1 MRDHAAAAVPVH
13 DHFTTAPPRRLRRT
27 LAGAAVAALAV
38 TGVVAAG
45 MPASANPGTSG
56 YLKAFSTSV
65 GASVTDVAIDSYTAQ
80 LFSAR
85 AGAVD
90 IIDESSGSVTAT
102 VPLPGTHTV
111 RLAADPSR
119 ALVWALDASTGK
131 LYRIDER
138 TNTVTKS
145 VAIPGDLR
153 NLAVDRT
160 TGAVFVT
167 TGTTHTVVPVD
178 AATVTPGN
186 PLTIG
191 GTPTIVG
198 VDSAA
203 GVIYALDSANALV
216 SVIDES
222 SFTVSGTAA
231 APADAV
237 AITVD
242 TAHHKA
248 FLASPSANALTVV
261 DGATRTASSAPVPS
275 TGGTGVTAL
284 GIDPS
289 TQTIL
294 GRQGDA
300 IHGFQFIRVD
310 TGSLTATAWKNVP
323 DDGLASSVNVPNV
336 AVDVFTNTVVYG
348 ASLGVFALWEPISF
362 NGTVS
367 GVVPAGAPYAQPI
380 DVWSFAT
387 ASAPAISVTS
397 GSLPPGLAVNGATI
411 SGTATTPGTY
421 TFSLTATLPAAG
433 DSVTQTYSLHVV
445 TVDRTAGADRFATS
459 VEVSKASY
467 PAALSSTAT
476 LYIANGVSFPD
487 ALSGGP
493 AATQGSGP
501 LLLTAP
507 GYLPTS
513 VSDEIKRLK
522 PQHVVVV
529 GGPAV
534 VSEDVVTALKQ
545 LSPDVQ
551 RVYGGDRFGTSQA
564 VIKHAFTTA
573 PLVYVTTGLNFPDS
587 LSAGGAA
594 GSLHA
599 PLLLVNG
606 GATSVDTATASLLS
620 SLGTTKIVVI
630 GGSAVMSPSLVA
642 DFASFGTVTHLAGV
656 DRFDSS
662 QQIVET
668 AFGHSSRVL
677 LANGLNFPDA
687 LGASAWSGSTASP
700 LFITLGGCVP
710 QRTLDDIYFLGAT
723 EVTLVGGTSV
733 LNADAAALTS
743 CGGWSVIAP
752 TYPALAPA
760 AAKTGGSAG
769 SGLVY
774 DHPVA
779 PSLPV
784 NPRTHH

>member
-45 MPASANPGTSG
+45 MPASANPGTGG
-56 YLKAFSTSV
+56 YTNAFTASV
-65 GASVTDVAIDSYTAQ
+65 GGTVTDVAVDSYTAQ
-80 LFSAR
+80 AFAAR
-85 AGAVD
+85 SGGVD
-90 IIDESSGSVTAT
+90 IVDENSGARTAT
-102 VPLPGTHTV
+102 VPLPGATSPV
-111 RLAADPSR
+111 LDADATR
-119 ALVWALDASTGK
+119 AYVWALDAANNK

-138 TNTVTKS
+138 TNSATPVS
-145 VAIPGDLR
+145 IAGDLR
-153 NLAVDRT
+153 DVAVDHT
-160 TGAVFVT
+160 TGKVFVT
-167 TGTTHTVVPVD
+167 TGSTGTVVPVD
-178 AATVTPGN
+178 EVT
-186 PLTIG
+186 LAV
-191 GTPTIVG
+191 GTPIPVSGTLTRIG

-203 GVIYALDSANALV
+203 GVLYVVDSAGLKV
-216 SVIDES
+216 SVVAEAAG
-222 SFTVSGTAA
+222 TVSGSVTVTANMT
-231 APADAV
+231 

-242 TAHHKA
+242 SAHHKA
-248 FLASPSANALTVV
+248 YLGSAALNNTVAVIDGSALTGSSV
-261 DGATRTASSAPVPS
+261 DVS
-275 TGGTGVTAL
+275 TPGYSGGVTSL

-289 TQTIL
+289 TQTVI
-294 GRQGDA
+294 GRNGGQIFRIDTT
-300 IHGFQFIRVD
+300 
-310 TGSLTATAWKNVP
+310 TGSSRFWNP
-323 DDGLASSVNVPNV
+323 MGSSVTAGDI
-336 AVDVFTNTVVYG
+336 AVDVYTNT
-348 ASLGVFALWEPISF
+348 ALYAAANTVLAQWEPISIL
-362 NGTVS
+362 GSIS
-367 GVVPAGAPYAQPI
+367 GVVPAGAPYSQVLNGYADPGSP
-380 DVWSFAT
+380 VFS
-387 ASAPAISVTS
+387 IS
-397 GSLPPGLAVNGATI
+397 GGALPTGLALNGDTI

-421 TFSLTATLPAAG
+421 TFNVTATNAGYG

-564 VIKHAFTTA
+564 VIQHAFTSA

-606 GATSVDTATASLLS
+606 GATSVDTATANLLS
-620 SLGTTKIVVI
+620 SMHTTKIVVI

-642 DFASFGTVTHLAGV
+642 DFARFGTVTHLAGV